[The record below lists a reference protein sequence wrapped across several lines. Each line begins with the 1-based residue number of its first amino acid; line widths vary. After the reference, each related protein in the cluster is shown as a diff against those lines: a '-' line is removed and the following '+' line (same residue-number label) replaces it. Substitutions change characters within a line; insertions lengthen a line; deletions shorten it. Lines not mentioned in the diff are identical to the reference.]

1 MKLALLQANSREYN
15 FLMTALKNK
24 ITEAER
30 KKVIKFDRSS
40 GLYRKQY
47 AKSVA
52 SLKDQL
58 LNGETVGRV
67 L

>member
-1 MKLALLQANSREYN
+1 
-15 FLMTALKNK
+15 MTALKNK